1 MEQDLIEFLNDELEG
16 AWVCGSQNT
25 APPSKFKEAVINP
38 SRNQVILT
46 TETGTEY
53 VFTLKSV
60 FK

>member
-16 AWVCGSQNT
+16 AWVGGINNMP
-25 APPSKFKEAVINP
+25 PPSKFKDAVINP
-38 SRNQVILT
+38 SRNQLILT
-46 TETGTEY
+46 TESDTEY

>member
-16 AWVCGSQNT
+16 AWICGSNNT
-25 APPSKFKEAVINP
+25 SPPSKFKEAAINP
-38 SRNQVILT
+38 SRNQLILK
-46 TETGTEY
+46 TESGSTF